1 MRKVNKGVAR
11 CEVLTPRPTSAH
23 TRVRV
28 NISNQRPSPH
38 HLVIKPI
45 WTRAFSTQ
53 GLFKLAHTPHMCP
66 NLKTYSLAGG
76 KTRCG
81 TRFIFFS
88 EETAKQREIARL
100 LSFKPH
106 TPSFATDLSSLDK
119 RKTRPCW
126 SFNFNGIY
134 QKPSLVHYHPGTHPS
149 SSCVALN
156 YIRSEN
162 HRP

>member
-28 NISNQRPSPH
+28 NISNQRPSPR

-45 WTRAFSTQ
+45 WTRAFSKN
-53 GLFKLAHTPHMCP
+53 GLFIMAHTHHMCP
-66 NLKTYSLAGG
+66 NLKTSSLAGV
-76 KTRCG
+76 KTRYAS
-81 TRFIFFS
+81 RFSFFS
-88 EETAKQREIARL
+88 QRRQQNDEMLFECSVLKHI
-100 LSFKPH
+100 P
-106 TPSFATDLSSLDK
+106 PSFATDLSSLDK

-149 SSCVALN
+149 SYVALN

-162 HRP
+162 HGS